1 MKNRL
6 GLSALFVALYT
17 NSYLDKTMVK
27 KTMEADT
34 LVLQPIV
41 VQL

>member
-17 NSYLDKTMVK
+17 NSYIDKTTPPPFSGESELVSVV
-27 KTMEADT
+27 
-34 LVLQPIV
+34 LVL
-41 VQL
+41 